1 GLLGWRVVCQ
11 VVLLSGHILDH
22 FEDSRPRR
30 GGSESPESFFHC
42 LSLFYSNIA
51 YSILGYSSLDYGA
64 VMRLRYRRPSPNI
77 KRVVFIGLRPHALS
91 A

>member
-42 LSLFYSNIA
+42 LTVLFKHRILYSR
-51 YSILGYSSLDYGA
+51 ILKS
-64 VMRLRYRRPSPNI
+64 RLWSCN
-77 KRVVFIGLRPHALS
+77 AL
-91 A
+91 AL